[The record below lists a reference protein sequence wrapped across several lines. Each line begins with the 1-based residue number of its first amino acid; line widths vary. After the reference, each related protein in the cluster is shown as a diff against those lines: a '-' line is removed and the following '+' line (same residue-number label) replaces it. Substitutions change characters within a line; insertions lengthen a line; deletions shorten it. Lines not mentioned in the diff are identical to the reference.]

1 MLHNQFLTLL
11 LAVNFCLL
19 FFGYA
24 FKKRIFAFTGI
35 IGLFLAGI
43 LVLGNGGISYACNT
57 NVVGVTQNVSAT
69 EINSTLQY
77 ATSCSNDTSLV
88 STGLGLGLI
97 LMAIVALIDIVD
109 VKLGKSKPED
119 ADLDG
124 DRENE

>member
-1 MLHNQFLTLL
+1 
-11 LAVNFCLL
+11 
-19 FFGYA
+19 
-24 FKKRIFAFTGI
+24 
-35 IGLFLAGI
+35 
-43 LVLGNGGISYACNT
+43 
-57 NVVGVTQNVSAT
+57 VTQNVSAT

-77 ATSCSNDTSLV
+77 ATSCSEDTSLV